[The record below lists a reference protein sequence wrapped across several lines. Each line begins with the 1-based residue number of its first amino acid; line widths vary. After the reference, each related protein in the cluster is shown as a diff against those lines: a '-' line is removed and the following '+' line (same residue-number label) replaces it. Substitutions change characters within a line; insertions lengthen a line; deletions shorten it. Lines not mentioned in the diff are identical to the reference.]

1 MLQPVFGDI
10 GIEPRIIYDRRKVQR
25 KDQPQRQ
32 RRQRRREKEPSI
44 LSHQF
49 QHAENIARLESSSVW
64 ESALWFPIARLA
76 PDLVSTVSN
85 RELTG
90 RRPQHTMN
98 DKPSMAEPVFYDPER
113 ARWKRLRRLVDALVA
128 VLSAL
133 VIFFVYTTLRDERLP
148 ELLFSPQKRAF
159 KALKESEKEKAR
171 ERQKK
176 LASRSHRKS
185 KLPASEVKLN
195 QEEGIRAAFYVPW
208 DAASFSSLRDY
219 SRQID
224 LLYPDW
230 LHVLTPDG
238 RLQGVDDQTNT
249 FFDVVQSNRVRSVD
263 DRVMPLLKAEDAT
276 MEVFPMVNNFDG
288 TEWVGG
294 ITDFLNDPSARAVFR
309 QQVGVYLSSDR
320 FRGLMVDFEAFP
332 SVGQPGYVALLNE
345 LASDLHARG
354 MKLYVSVPAHNPEFN
369 YAAIAGPADGV
380 VVMNYDEHYPGAAS
394 GPVAS
399 QDWFVDN
406 LKYIVKAIPKEKVI
420 CAIANYGYD
429 WVLKPK
435 KGKIP
440 PDARDHTVSAQ
451 EAWLEARDSDEDV
464 TFDDDALNPHF
475 SYLDEHSLRHDVWF
489 LDAVTAL
496 NHMRAAQT
504 LGIQTFAL
512 WRLGGEDRTL
522 WRIWDV
528 PGEAGATDK
537 LRDVPPGQDV
547 DMEGQGEILRI
558 EDRPT
563 HGTRDFTIDA
573 GTKLIT
579 DENFQSLPEPYRV
592 ARYGYT
598 PNKVA
603 LTFDDGPDPDWTPK
617 ILDALKKEHASAT
630 FFLIGIQT
638 DKFPGLAERIY
649 REGHAIGNHTFTH
662 PDVSNISS
670 TQMKVELNL
679 TERLFASLVG
689 VRVVLMRPP
698 YAIDEEPDTADQVR
712 PLEFAQDLGY
722 ITVGNRIDPN
732 DWSDKPRHHTAEE
745 ISTYVLAHLPPCG
758 PNDLRCGN
766 IVLLHDGGGNR
777 AETLRA
783 LPMIIDGIRARGLE
797 VAPVYELLG
806 KTRADVMAPLTTRE
820 LWAARLD
827 GLGFWLFEAGIV
839 AITWIFFL
847 GDLLMTGRL
856 LFIGTA
862 AVYDRLQEKIFG
874 RPAEVASYKPKVA
887 VLIPAYNEEKVVE
900 RTVRAALNSNYPNLR
915 VIVIDDGSRDRT
927 LEVARRAFAREEAA
941 GRVLILTKPN
951 SGKAEALNY
960 GIEHIGDA
968 ELFVGIDA
976 DTVIASDAISRLVP
990 HFINPKVGAIAGNAK
1005 VGNRVNLWTRW
1016 QALEY
1021 ITSQNF
1027 ERRALDVLGA
1037 VSVVPGAIGA
1047 WRVSAVR
1054 EAGGYQIDTVAEDAD
1069 LTMAL
1074 LRRGYRVE
1082 YEDMALAYTEAP
1094 TSANGLMRQRFR
1106 WSFGIL
1112 QAVYKHSGVFARKG
1126 ALGFVALP
1134 NIVIFQILLPLV
1146 SPLIDIMFAVGAIW
1160 YFIQKHFHPDS
1171 TDPASFHKLV
1181 AFFFVFLVV
1190 DFLASALAFALER
1203 RRPDD
1208 KEDSWLLTQVWLQ
1221 RFAYRQLFSVV
1232 LFRTLKRALEGRR
1245 FAWDKLERTAAV
1257 KYVPSENR
1265 DSVNV
1270 P

>member
-1 MLQPVFGDI
+1 
-10 GIEPRIIYDRRKVQR
+10 
-25 KDQPQRQ
+25 
-32 RRQRRREKEPSI
+32 
-44 LSHQF
+44 
-49 QHAENIARLESSSVW
+49 
-64 ESALWFPIARLA
+64 
-76 PDLVSTVSN
+76 
-85 RELTG
+85 
-90 RRPQHTMN
+90 
-98 DKPSMAEPVFYDPER
+98 MAEPVFYDPRR
-113 ARWKRLRRLVDALVA
+113 ARWKRLRRLTDVVVA
-128 VLSAL
+128 ALSAL
-133 VIFFVYTTLRDERLP
+133 VIFFVYTTLRDEHLP

-159 KALKESEKEKAR
+159 KALKESEQQKAR
-171 ERQKK
+171 DRQKK
-176 LASRSHRKS
+176 LALRSHRKS
-185 KLPASEVKLN
+185 KLSPSEVKLN
-195 QEEGIRAAFYVPW
+195 EEEGIRAAFYVPW
-208 DAASFSSLRDY
+208 DAASFSSLRDF

-238 RLQGVDDQTNT
+238 RLQAVDDQTNK
-249 FFDVVQSNRVRSVD
+249 FFDVVQNSRARTVD
-263 DRVMPLLKAEDAT
+263 DRVMPMLKAENNP

-288 TEWVGG
+288 TDWVAG
-294 ITDFLNDPSARAVFR
+294 IGAFLNDPAARARFR
-309 QQVGVYLSSDR
+309 QQVQLYLASDS
-320 FRGLMVDFEAFP
+320 FRGLMVDFESFP
-332 SVGQPGYVALLNE
+332 KAAQPGYVALLNE
-345 LASDLHARG
+345 LSADLHTKG
-354 MKLYVSVPAHNPEFN
+354 LKLYVSVPAHNEEFD
-369 YAAIAGPADGV
+369 YPAIAAPVDGV

-399 QDWFVDN
+399 QDWFVEN
-406 LKYIVKAIPKEKVI
+406 LNFAVKAIPREKLI

-435 KGKIP
+435 KGKLP
-440 PDARDHTVSAQ
+440 ADAKDHGVSVQ

-475 SYLDEHSLRHDVWF
+475 SYLDERSLRHDVWF

-512 WRLGGEDRTL
+512 WRLGGEDRTI
-522 WRIWDV
+522 WRIWDI
-528 PGEAGATDK
+528 PGDAAAAAK

-563 HGTRDFTIDA
+563 PGTRDLTIDPNS
-573 GTKLIT
+573 KLIT

-592 ARYGYT
+592 GRYGYSS
-598 PNKVA
+598 NKVA
-603 LTFDDGPDPDWTPK
+603 LTFDDGPDPEWTPK
-617 ILDALKKEHASAT
+617 ILDVLKRENAKAT

-638 DKFPGLAERIY
+638 DRFSGIAKRIY
-649 REGHAIGNHTFTH
+649 DEGHTIGNHTFTH
-662 PDVSNISS
+662 PDVSNISNKH
-670 TQMKVELNL
+670 MKVELNL

-689 VRVVLMRPP
+689 VRATLMRPP

-712 PLEFAQDLGY
+712 PLEIAQDMGY
-722 ITVGNRIDPN
+722 TTVGNRIDPN
-732 DWSDKPRHHTAEE
+732 DWTDKPRRHSAEE
-745 ISTYVLAHLPPCG
+745 LSAYVLAHLPPCG
-758 PNDLRCGN
+758 ANDLRCGN

-777 AETLRA
+777 AETVRA
-783 LPMIIDGIRARGLE
+783 LPMIIDGIRARGYE

-806 KTRADVMAPLTTRE
+806 KTQADVMAPLPTGQR
-820 LWAARLD
+820 WAARLD
-827 GLGFWLFEAGIV
+827 RLSFWLFDAAVISI
-839 AITWIFFL
+839 AWIFFI
-847 GDLLMTGRL
+847 GDILMTGRL
-856 LFIGTA
+856 VFIGAA
-862 AVYDRLQEKIFG
+862 AVFDRLQEKIFG
-874 RPAEVASYKPKVA
+874 KPAEIASYRPKVA
-887 VLIPAYNEEKVVE
+887 VLIPAYNEEKVIE

-927 LEVARRAFAREEAA
+927 LEVARAAFTREEAE

-951 SGKAEALNY
+951 AGKAEALNF
-960 GIEHIGDA
+960 GIEHILDA

-976 DTVIASDAISRLVP
+976 DTIIAHDAVSRLVP

-1047 WRVSAVR
+1047 WRVSGVR
-1054 EAGGYQIDTVAEDAD
+1054 EAGCYQTDTVAEDAD

-1094 TSANGLMRQRFR
+1094 TNANGLMRQRFR

-1112 QAVYKHSGVFARKG
+1112 QAVYKHRGVLARKG

-1146 SPLIDIMFAVGAIW
+1146 SPLIDIMFAFGAIW

-1181 AFFFVFLVV
+1181 AFFFAFLVI

-1208 KEDSWLLTQVWLQ
+1208 KEDPLLLSQVWLQ

-1232 LFRTLKRALEGRR
+1232 LFKTLKRALEGRK

-1257 KYVPSENR
+1257 KYVPTESR
-1265 DSVNV
+1265 DSVAQ
-1270 P
+1270 

>member
-1 MLQPVFGDI
+1 MP
-10 GIEPRIIYDRRKVQR
+10 
-25 KDQPQRQ
+25 
-32 RRQRRREKEPSI
+32 
-44 LSHQF
+44 
-49 QHAENIARLESSSVW
+49 
-64 ESALWFPIARLA
+64 
-76 PDLVSTVSN
+76 
-85 RELTG
+85 
-90 RRPQHTMN
+90 
-98 DKPSMAEPVFYDPER
+98 EPVFYDARR
-113 ARWKRLRRLVDALVA
+113 ARWKRLRRLTDALVVA
-128 VLSAL
+128 LSAL
-133 VIFFVYTTLRDERLP
+133 IISFVYTTLRDERLP

-159 KALKESEKEKAR
+159 RALKENEKEKAR

-185 KLPASEVKLN
+185 KLAASEVKLN

-208 DAASFSSLRDY
+208 DAASFSSLRDFA
-219 SRQID
+219 RQID

-230 LHVLTPDG
+230 LHVLTSDG
-238 RLQGVDDQTNT
+238 RLQGVDDQTNK
-249 FFDVVQSNRVRSVD
+249 FFDVVQNNRARPVD
-263 DRVMPLLKAEDAT
+263 DRVMPFLKEEDPA

-288 TEWVGG
+288 TEWAGG
-294 ITDFLNDPSARAVFR
+294 ITDFLNSPEARARFR
-309 QQVGVYLSSDR
+309 RQVAIYLSSDR

-332 SVGQPGYVALLNE
+332 KVGQPGYVALLNE
-345 LASDLHARG
+345 LSQDLHARG
-354 MKLYVSVPAHNPEFN
+354 MKLYVSVPAHNEEFD
-369 YAAIAGPADGV
+369 YQAIAAPADGV

-399 QDWFVDN
+399 QDWFADN
-406 LKYIVKAIPKEKVI
+406 LKFAVKVIPRDKII

-429 WVLKPK
+429 WVLKSK
-435 KGKIP
+435 KKKLP
-440 PDARDHTVSAQ
+440 ADAKDHSVSAQ
-451 EAWLEARDSDEDV
+451 EAWLAARDSDEDV

-475 SYLDEHSLRHDVWF
+475 SYLDENSFRHDVWF
-489 LDAVTAL
+489 LDGVTAL

-512 WRLGGEDRTL
+512 WRLGGEDRSL
-522 WRIWDV
+522 WRVWDI
-528 PGEAGATDK
+528 PGDSGAADK

-563 HGTRDFTIDA
+563 HGTRDLTIDPQ
-573 GTKLIT
+573 TKQIT

-592 ARYGYT
+592 ARYGYSR
-598 PNKVA
+598 NKVV
-603 LTFDDGPDPDWTPK
+603 LTFDDGPDPEWTPK
-617 ILDALKKEHASAT
+617 ILDVLKREHAPAT

-638 DKFPGLAERIY
+638 DRFSGLAKRIY
-649 REGHAIGNHTFTH
+649 NEGHTIGNHTFTH

-670 TQMKVELNL
+670 TYMKVELNL

-689 VRVVLMRPP
+689 VRATLLRPP

-712 PLEFAQDLGY
+712 PLEFAQEMGY

-732 DWSDKPRHHTAEE
+732 DWSDKPRRQTAQE
-745 ISTYVLAHLPPCG
+745 IAAYVLAHLPPCG
-758 PNDLRCGN
+758 ANDLRCGN

-777 AETLRA
+777 AETVRA
-783 LPMIIDGIRARGLE
+783 LPMIIEGIRARGLE
-797 VAPVYELLG
+797 VAPVYELLN
-806 KTRADVMAPLTTRE
+806 KTRADVMAPLPTGQR
-820 LWAARLD
+820 WAARLD
-827 GLGFWLFEAGIV
+827 RLGFWLFDLAVMG
-839 AITWIFFL
+839 ITWVFFL
-847 GDLLMTGRL
+847 GDILMTGRL
-856 LFIGTA
+856 LFIGA
-862 AVYDRLQEKIFG
+862 AAIYDRLQEKIFG
-874 RPAEVASYKPKVA
+874 RPADVASYKPKVA
-887 VLIPAYNEEKVVE
+887 VLIPAYNEEKVIE
-900 RTVRAALNSNYPNLR
+900 RTVRAALNSNYSNLR

-927 LEVARRAFAREEAA
+927 LEVARAAFAREEVE
-941 GRVLILTKPN
+941 GKVLILTKPN
-951 SGKAEALNY
+951 FGKAAALNY
-960 GIEHIGDA
+960 GIEHIEDA

-976 DTVIASDAISRLVP
+976 DTIIAGDAISRLVP

-1054 EAGGYQIDTVAEDAD
+1054 EAGGYQLDTVAEDAD

-1094 TSANGLMRQRFR
+1094 TNANGLMRQRFR

-1112 QAVYKHSGVFARKG
+1112 QAVYKHRGVFARKG
-1126 ALGFVALP
+1126 VLGFVALP

-1146 SPLIDIMFAVGAIW
+1146 SPLIDIMFAFGAIW
-1160 YFIQKHFHPDS
+1160 YFLQKHFHPDS

-1181 AFFFVFLVV
+1181 AFFFAFLVI

-1208 KEDSWLLTQVWLQ
+1208 KEDPWLLSQVWLQ

-1232 LFRTLKRALEGRR
+1232 LFKTLTRALEGRR

-1257 KYVPSENR
+1257 RYVPSENR

-1270 P
+1270 N

>member
-1 MLQPVFGDI
+1 M
-10 GIEPRIIYDRRKVQR
+10 
-25 KDQPQRQ
+25 
-32 RRQRRREKEPSI
+32 
-44 LSHQF
+44 
-49 QHAENIARLESSSVW
+49 
-64 ESALWFPIARLA
+64 
-76 PDLVSTVSN
+76 
-85 RELTG
+85 
-90 RRPQHTMN
+90 
-98 DKPSMAEPVFYDPER
+98 
-113 ARWKRLRRLVDALVA
+113 
-128 VLSAL
+128 
-133 VIFFVYTTLRDERLP
+133 
-148 ELLFSPQKRAF
+148 
-159 KALKESEKEKAR
+159 
-171 ERQKK
+171 
-176 LASRSHRKS
+176 
-185 KLPASEVKLN
+185 
-195 QEEGIRAAFYVPW
+195 
-208 DAASFSSLRDY
+208 
-219 SRQID
+219 
-224 LLYPDW
+224 LYPDW
-230 LHVLTPDG
+230 LHVLSADG
-238 RLQGVDDQTNT
+238 RMQGIDDQTNK
-249 FFDVVQSNRVRSVD
+249 FFDVVQGNKVMPVD
-263 DRVMPLLKAEDAT
+263 DRVMPMLKAEDAS

-288 TEWVGG
+288 AAWVAGVA
-294 ITDFLNDPSARAVFR
+294 DFLNDAGARALFR
-309 QQVGVYLSSDR
+309 RQALQFLGSGR

-332 SVGQPGYVALLNE
+332 PSGQAGYVALLTE
-345 LASDLHARG
+345 LSADLHGRG
-354 MKLYVSVPAHNPEFN
+354 LKLYVAVPPHSNEYN
-369 YAAIAGPADGV
+369 YPAIAAAADGV
-380 VVMNYDEHYPGAAS
+380 VLMNYDEHYPGAPS

-399 QDWFVDN
+399 QDWFVQN
-406 LKYIVKAIPKEKVI
+406 LKFAESVIPKEKII

-429 WVLKPK
+429 WALKPK
-435 KGKIP
+435 NGKLP
-440 PDARDHTVSAQ
+440 AGEHDQSVTAQ
-451 EAWLEARDSDEDV
+451 EAWLAARDSDVDV
-464 TFDDDALNPHF
+464 SLDDDALNPHF
-475 SYLDEHSLRHDVWF
+475 SYLDERGVQHDIWF
-489 LDAVTAL
+489 LDGVTAL
-496 NHMRAAQT
+496 NQMRTAQT

-512 WRLGGEDRTL
+512 WRLGGEDHTL

-528 PGEAGATDK
+528 PGDAAASDK
-537 LRDVPPGQDV
+537 LKDVPPGADV

-558 EDRPT
+558 EDKPA
-563 HGTRDFTIDA
+563 HGVRDLTIDA
-573 GTKLIT
+573 NSQLIT
-579 DENFQSLPEPYRV
+579 DEVFQNLPEPYRV
-592 ARYGYT
+592 GRYGYS

-603 LTFDDGPDPDWTPK
+603 LTFDDGPDPEWTPK
-617 ILDALKKEHASAT
+617 ILDVLKQKNATAT

-638 DKFPGLAERIY
+638 DKFSGVARRIY
-649 REGHAIGNHTFTH
+649 NEGHTIGNHTFTH
-662 PDVSNISS
+662 PDVSNIS
-670 TQMKVELNL
+670 TAYMKVELNL

-689 VRVVLMRPP
+689 VRTTLMRPP

-712 PLEFAQDLGY
+712 PLETAQDLGY
-722 ITVGNRIDPN
+722 TTVGNRIDPN
-732 DWSDKPRHHTAEE
+732 DWSDKPRRQTAEE
-745 ISTYVLAHLPPCG
+745 ISASVLAHLPPCS
-758 PNDLRCGN
+758 PNDQRCGN
-766 IVLLHDGGGNR
+766 IVLLHDGGGDR
-777 AETLRA
+777 AETVRA
-783 LPMIIDGIRARGLE
+783 LPMIIEGIRARGYE
-797 VAPVYELLG
+797 VAPIYELLG
-806 KTRADVMAPLTTRE
+806 KNRADVMSPLSRPQ

-827 GLGFWLFEAGIV
+827 GLGFWLFDAGV
-839 AITWIFFL
+839 LGITWIFL
-847 GDLLMTGRL
+847 IGDILMTGRL
-856 LFIGTA
+856 LFIGAA

-887 VLIPAYNEEKVVE
+887 VLIPAYNEEKVIE

-927 LEVARRAFAREEAA
+927 LEVARRAFEREEAA
-941 GRVLILTKPN
+941 GRVIILTKAN

-1054 EAGGYQIDTVAEDAD
+1054 EAGGYHIDTVAEDAD

-1094 TSANGLMRQRFR
+1094 TNANGLMRQRFR

-1146 SPLIDIMFAVGAIW
+1146 SPLIDIMFAVGSLW

-1208 KEDSWLLTQVWLQ
+1208 KEDAWLLTQVWLQ

-1232 LFRTLKRALEGRR
+1232 LFKTLKRALEGRK

>member
-1 MLQPVFGDI
+1 
-10 GIEPRIIYDRRKVQR
+10 
-25 KDQPQRQ
+25 
-32 RRQRRREKEPSI
+32 
-44 LSHQF
+44 
-49 QHAENIARLESSSVW
+49 
-64 ESALWFPIARLA
+64 
-76 PDLVSTVSN
+76 
-85 RELTG
+85 
-90 RRPQHTMN
+90 MN